1 MVHEFQGSQE
11 VQGRRFAIVASSF
24 NEFIVR
30 PLVEGAQRTFD
41 ALGLPAE
48 DLDLAWCPGAVE
60 LPLVAKKLADS
71 GRYDGIVALGCVLR
85 GGTPHFDYV
94 CSIVADG
101 VTRASLDSG
110 LPIAFGVL
118 TVDTM
123 EQAIERCG
131 PNTGNKGSEAA
142 EAAIEMV
149 SLLASIDAPGQG

>member
-1 MVHEFQGSQE
+1 MVHEFLGSQE
-11 VQGRRFAIVASSF
+11 VEGRRFAIVASSF

-101 VTRASLDSG
+101 IARASLDSG

-123 EQAIERCG
+123 EQAIERSG

-142 EAAIEMV
+142 EAAVEMV

>member
-1 MVHEFQGSQE
+1 MVREFLGSQE
-11 VQGRRFAIVASSF
+11 VEGRRFAIVASSF

-48 DLDLAWCPGAVE
+48 NLDLAWCPGAVE

-101 VTRASLDSG
+101 ITRASLDSG

-123 EQAIERCG
+123 EQAIERSG

-142 EAAIEMV
+142 EAAVEMV
-149 SLLASIDAPGQG
+149 SLLASIDAPGKG

>member
-1 MVHEFQGSQE
+1 MVHEFLGSQE
-11 VQGRRFAIVASSF
+11 VEGRRFAIVASSF

-101 VTRASLDSG
+101 ITRASLDSG

-123 EQAIERCG
+123 EQAIERSG

-142 EAAIEMV
+142 EAAVEMV

>member
-1 MVHEFQGSQE
+1 MVHEFLGSQE
-11 VQGRRFAIVASSF
+11 VEGRRFAIVASSF

-48 DLDLAWCPGAVE
+48 NLDLAWCPGAVE

-101 VTRASLDSG
+101 ITRASLDSG

-123 EQAIERCG
+123 EQAIERSG

-142 EAAIEMV
+142 EAAVEMV